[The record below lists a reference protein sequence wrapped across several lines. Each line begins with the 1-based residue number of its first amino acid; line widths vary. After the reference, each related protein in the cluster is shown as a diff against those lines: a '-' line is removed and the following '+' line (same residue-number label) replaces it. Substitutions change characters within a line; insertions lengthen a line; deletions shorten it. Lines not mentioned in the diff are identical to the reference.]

1 MTGFLLAFAVLP
13 AGGQQAPAACALAAA
28 DARAAGPGCVQAWF
42 DANLHMNEIQAV
54 GTADSYKQRPSPGI
68 LALVHR
74 GSDDD
79 VKAVDFAEPP
89 IAQQLDAG
97 ARSLEF
103 DIAWDPKGGLY
114 KYPVG
119 AGMADELVPDDYVAA
134 MSTPGFKVVHILD
147 IDFTTSCM
155 TLAACLETV
164 AAWSRA
170 HPAHVPL
177 VINLTSN
184 DIGTPMPGAAK
195 PAKFT
200 SAVFDALD
208 AQIRAVFRPEEI
220 ITPDQVQGAAPT
232 LRDAIRTGGWPLLGA
247 VRGKVM
253 FVLDDK
259 PAKVAL
265 YRGARKALEGRVMFV
280 ATNTASPAAAF
291 VTVENPAKQ
300 SAAVMDAVKSGF
312 MVRTYADSD
321 TREARAGLTIRR
333 DWALASGA
341 QVISTDFLLPD
352 GRIGR
357 YQVRLAD
364 GRVAQCN
371 VLLAP
376 ARCFGLDVEKPE
388 VAKSH

>member
-1 MTGFLLAFAVLP
+1 MTAMLLAVAVLP
-13 AGGQQAPAACALAAA
+13 AGGQPAAPGCALAAP
-28 DARAAGPGCVQAWF
+28 DARAAGPGCAQAWF
-42 DANLHMNEIQAV
+42 DANLHVNEIQAV
-54 GTADSYKQRPSPGI
+54 GTADSYKQRPSPAM
-68 LALVHR
+68 LALVRR

-79 VKAVDFAEPP
+79 VKALDFAQPP
-89 IAQQLDAG
+89 LAQQLDAG

-114 KYPVG
+114 KYPAG
-119 AGMADELVPDDYVAA
+119 AAMVDELVPDDYIAA
-134 MSTPGFKVVHILD
+134 MTTPGFKVVHVLD

-170 HPAHVPL
+170 HPSHVPL

-184 DIGTPMPGAAK
+184 DVGTPMPGATR

-200 SAVFDALD
+200 PAVFDALD
-208 AQIRAVFRPEEI
+208 AEIRTVFRPDEI

-232 LRDAIRTGGWPLLGA
+232 LRDAVKTSGWPLLGA
-247 VRGKVM
+247 ARGKVM

-259 PAKVAL
+259 PAKTAL
-265 YRGARKALEGRVMFV
+265 YRGARKSLEGRVMFI
-280 ATNTASPAAAF
+280 AADIGSPAAAF

-300 SAAVMDAVKSGF
+300 SAAVMEAVKAGF

-321 TREARAGLTIRR
+321 TREARAGTTIRR

-357 YQVRLAD
+357 YQVRLAE
-364 GRVAQCN
+364 GHTAQCN
-371 VLLAP
+371 VQLAP
-376 ARCFGLDVEKPE
+376 RRCFGLDVESPDGVKP
-388 VAKSH
+388 H